1 MSLQPLLEVVQNAT
15 LLLALALFFDL
26 AVDRWSPGRAGWLQV
41 PLGLGVA
48 LVGIAIMAT
57 TWELAPGIRLDA
69 RSILLAV
76 SGLFFGTLA
85 TSIAAVVMAAVR
97 LHLGGAGAWAGV
109 AMIVATGAVG
119 VVWRRVRR
127 DRLASL
133 SWGELLLFGLIVH
146 LIMISL
152 VFILPPELAW
162 SLVLDIAAPVLL
174 VFPLGTALLGRL
186 LSNRLARAQERAA
199 TAASESRYRALVES
213 MEAIAWEYD
222 TTRDRWVYVAPQVTV
237 VLGWEPHEW
246 TDIEFW
252 ASRIHPEDREAATA
266 YCAECTA
273 RGEDHTFEYRFRTR
287 SGEYRWINDV
297 VSVEVRDGRPV
308 KMRGFM
314 VDVTHRKEAEHAA
327 AQLAAER
334 ETLLAEIRHRA
345 KNYITMI
352 ASLIH
357 LEKAYRGER
366 PAHEALDDIERR
378 TVVLSGL
385 FELLNQ
391 GELAEVRLDEYLA
404 TLASSITR
412 AFSGTLRIRVETHV
426 DAVPVDQKRASAIGL
441 IVNELITNAMKYAYT
456 DVGIASERDHTITV
470 RLERRDATAALSVT
484 DDGAGLPEE
493 FDPAASS
500 GLGVNLVRSL
510 AGQLEGSATWSAAT
524 PGPGT
529 RVTVTFPLP

>member
-1 MSLQPLLEVVQNAT
+1 MNLETVLELIRNAT
-15 LLLALALFFDL
+15 LLLALALFFDV
-26 AVDRWSPGRAGWLQV
+26 AVDRWRPGKARWLQV
-41 PLGLGVA
+41 PLGFGVA
-48 LVGIAIMAT
+48 LVGIAIIAT

-85 TSIAAVVMAAVR
+85 TSIAAAVMAAFR
-97 LHLGGAGAWAGV
+97 LYLGGAGAWTGV
-109 AMIVATGAVG
+109 AMIAATGALG

-127 DRLASL
+127 ERLASI
-133 SWGELLLFGLIVH
+133 SWGELLLFGLVAH

-152 VFILPPELAW
+152 VLILPSELAW
-162 SLVLDIAAPVLL
+162 SLIGDIAVPVLV

-186 LSNRLARAQERAA
+186 LSNQLIRAQERAA
-199 TAASESRYRALVES
+199 TAARESRYRALVES
-213 MEAIAWEYD
+213 MKAIAWEYE
-222 TTRDRWVYVAPQVTV
+222 TTSNRWTYVAPQVRS
-237 VLGWEPHEW
+237 VLGWAPSEW
-246 TDIEFW
+246 TNIEFW
-252 ASRIHPEDREAATA
+252 ASRIHPDDREAATT

-273 RGEDHTFEYRFRTR
+273 RGDDHTFEYRFRTR

-297 VSVEVRDGRPV
+297 VSVELRDGTPV

-314 VDVTHRKEAEHAA
+314 VDITHRKEAEHAA

-357 LEKAYRGER
+357 LEKVYRGER

-391 GELAEVRLDEYLA
+391 KELGEVRLDEYLE
-404 TLASSITR
+404 TLASSIAR
-412 AFSGTLRIRVETHV
+412 AFSGTVRVRVETPA
-426 DAVPVDQKRASAIGL
+426 DAVPADQKRASAVGL
-441 IVNELITNAMKYAYT
+441 IVNELITNAMKYAYA
-456 DVGIASERDHTITV
+456 DVGTTSERDHTITV
-470 RLERRDATAALSVT
+470 RLERRDDTAVLSVT
-484 DDGAGLPEE
+484 DDGVGLPEG
-493 FDPAASS
+493 FDPAESS

-510 AGQLEGSATWSAAT
+510 ARQLEGNATWGAAET
-524 PGPGT
+524 GPGT